1 MKLSVEI
8 YQLHRINRGLQ
19 MHTVQ
24 EIIAYLETELA
35 AAHEAHDHAKDK
47 QERVF
52 HLIKA
57 ATIESILDEIKR

>member
-1 MKLSVEI
+1 MKTS
-8 YQLHRINRGLQ
+8 
-19 MHTVQ
+19 Q
-24 EIIAYLETELA
+24 EIIAYLEMELA
-35 AAHEAHDHAKDK
+35 AAHEAHDQAQDK